1 MYFLSI
7 YLNISFNYKYNSEDK
22 TSALDV
28 PSNFKVDSMILFRKS
43 CGIYNVNPLVRLPF
57 WEKKTARGHVRTSGL
72 HSSSITSSQ
81 GYPSDIWY

>member
-57 WEKKTARGHVRTSGL
+57 
-72 HSSSITSSQ
+72 
-81 GYPSDIWY
+81 